1 MEGKKEKMMS
11 KNTKLFLMVLVL
23 VVLVAAFAAIAY
35 TGHTALAGGMS
46 LNGFCVGS
54 SAGSCGVG

>member
-1 MEGKKEKMMS
+1 MS

-23 VVLVAAFAAIAY
+23 VVLVAAFAAISY
-35 TGHTALAGGMS
+35 TGHAALAGGMS
-46 LNGFCVGS
+46 INGFCVGS